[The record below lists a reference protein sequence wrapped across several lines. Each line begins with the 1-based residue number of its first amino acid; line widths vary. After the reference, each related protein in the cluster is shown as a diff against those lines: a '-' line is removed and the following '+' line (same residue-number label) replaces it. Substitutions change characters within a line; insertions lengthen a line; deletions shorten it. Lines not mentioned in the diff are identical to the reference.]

1 MHLKNMQRNTQKVL
15 HSIIDGGK
23 ILKKAERMNEKYEMA
38 MTLARTYA
46 WNAKVLKASGSEGW
60 RQSLETAK
68 KMAELAVSLKKEI
81 DADKTVEL
89 KVA

>member
-1 MHLKNMQRNTQKVL
+1 
-15 HSIIDGGK
+15 
-23 ILKKAERMNEKYEMA
+23 MNEKYEMTMA
-38 MTLARTYA
+38 LARTYA
-46 WNAKVLKASGSEGW
+46 WNAKMLKASGSEGW

-81 DADKTVEL
+81 DADKTIEL

>member
-1 MHLKNMQRNTQKVL
+1 
-15 HSIIDGGK
+15 
-23 ILKKAERMNEKYEMA
+23 MNEQYKMA

-46 WNAKVLKASGSEGW
+46 WNAKILKDSGSEGW
-60 RQSLETAK
+60 KQSLETAK
-68 KMAELAVSLKKEI
+68 KMANLATELKREI